1 MTPQDLLR
9 SGDLDGAME
18 ALTAQV
24 RKAPADAKLR
34 VFLFQLLCLRGEWK
48 RAVQQ
53 LKVCVELDP
62 AAEAMAR
69 TYREAIICE
78 VFRERV
84 FAGQKQ
90 PMVFGAPQEWMALLI
105 EALSANAAGRAADA
119 ADLRARAFDAAPATP
134 GMINDSPFAWIADAD
149 MRLGPML
156 EVVMNGK
163 YYWMPF
169 TAVSALRM
177 DPPADL
183 RDAVWTP
190 AHLTLATGAEQVAL
204 IPTRYPGTVAAGD
217 PLATLARATHWQ
229 DMGNDSF
236 AGTGQRVLATDAGDV
251 ALMDVRSLVMSP
263 PAAGQPADV

>member
-1 MTPQDLLR
+1 MTPHDLLR

-18 ALTAQV
+18 ALSAQV

-34 VFLFQLLCLRGEWK
+34 IFLFQMLCLRGEWK

-53 LKVCVELDP
+53 LKVCAELDP
-62 AAEAMAR
+62 AAETMAR

-84 FAGQKQ
+84 FAGAKQ
-90 PMVFGAPQEWMALLI
+90 PMVFGPPQEWMAQLI
-105 EALSANAAGRAADA
+105 EALSATAAGRTAEA

-134 GMINDSPFAWIADAD
+134 GAINDEPFAWIADAD
-149 MRLGPML
+149 MRLGPIL

-169 TAVSALRM
+169 TAISVLRM

-183 RDAVWTP
+183 RDSVWMP
-190 AHLTLATGAEQVAL
+190 ANLTLATGAEMVAL
-204 IPTRYPGTVAAGD
+204 IPTRYPGTVESRNAA
-217 PLATLARATHWQ
+217 AMLARVTHWH
-229 DMGNDSF
+229 DMGGDSF
-236 AGTGQRVLATDAGDV
+236 AGTGQRLLTTDAGDTP
-251 ALMDVRSLVMSP
+251 LMDLRTLTIAP
-263 PAAGQPADV
+263 PDPQADV

>member
-9 SGDLDGAME
+9 SGDLTGAME
-18 ALTAQV
+18 ALSAQV

-34 VFLFQLLCLRGEWK
+34 IFLFQMLCLRGEWK

-53 LKVCVELDP
+53 LKVCAELDP
-62 AAEAMAR
+62 AAVTMAR

-90 PMVFGAPQEWMALLI
+90 PLVFGAPQQWMAQMI
-105 EALSANAAGRAADA
+105 EALTADAAGHGAQA
-119 ADLRARAFDAAPATP
+119 ADLRAAAFDAAPAARGEANGTRF
-134 GMINDSPFAWIADAD
+134 DWIADAD

-156 EVVMNGK
+156 ECVMNGK

-169 TAVSALRM
+169 TAIATLRM

-183 RDAVWTP
+183 RDAVWMP
-190 AHLTLATGAEQVAL
+190 AHLTLAAGSEQVAL
-204 IPTRYPGTVAAGD
+204 VPTRYAGTVAAGD
-217 PLATLARATHWQ
+217 AMALLSRATHWQ
-229 DMGNDSF
+229 DMGHDSF
-236 AGTGQRVLATDAGDV
+236 AGIGQRLLATDGGDV
-251 ALMDVRSLVMSP
+251 PLMELRSLTIDPDARVV
-263 PAAGQPADV
+263 DV